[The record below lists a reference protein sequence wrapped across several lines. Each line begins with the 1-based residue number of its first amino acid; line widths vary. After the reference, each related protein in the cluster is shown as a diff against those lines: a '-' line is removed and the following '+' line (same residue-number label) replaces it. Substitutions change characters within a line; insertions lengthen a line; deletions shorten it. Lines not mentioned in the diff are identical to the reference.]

1 MANEIRNVTLSFPCR
16 EEWEK
21 FEVVPGGRLCA
32 GCQHIVK
39 DFRDCSM
46 AELRE
51 EMKSGQR
58 VCGRFRKDQ
67 LSPTFLKVAAALVA
81 MTAATACENEMPK
94 PANNETQVESI
105 ELTGEVEV
113 IEETVTTLGMVVE
126 VQADT
131 VQVAAYTNK

>member
-1 MANEIRNVTLSFPCR
+1 
-16 EEWEK
+16 
-21 FEVVPGGRLCA
+21 
-32 GCQHIVK
+32 
-39 DFRDCSM
+39 
-46 AELRE
+46 
-51 EMKSGQR
+51 MKSGQR